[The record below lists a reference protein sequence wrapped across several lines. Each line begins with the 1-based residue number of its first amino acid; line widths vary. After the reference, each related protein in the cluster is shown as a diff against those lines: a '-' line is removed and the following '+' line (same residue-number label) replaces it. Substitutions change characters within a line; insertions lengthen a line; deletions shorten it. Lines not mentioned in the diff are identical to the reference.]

1 MVGIS
6 TQVGGIH
13 QIRQPHACIIVNNK
27 YSNVYTWPNVT
38 VATCAQMEINK
49 AILEENEASDEDD
62 DREYDEE
69 EDEEEEQAPTEEREA
84 EAVVVGA
91 ASAQLLRAPG
101 TGRQDKYS
109 KIPGN

>member
-49 AILEENEASDEDD
+49 AILEENEASGEDD
-62 DREYDEE
+62 DREYDEDE
-69 EDEEEEQAPTEEREA
+69 GYEEEEEQAPVEEK
-84 EAVVVGA
+84 EAVAVGA
-91 ASAQLLRAPG
+91 AVAAAG
-101 TGRQDKYS
+101 TRTRNRPRRQV
-109 KIPGN
+109 